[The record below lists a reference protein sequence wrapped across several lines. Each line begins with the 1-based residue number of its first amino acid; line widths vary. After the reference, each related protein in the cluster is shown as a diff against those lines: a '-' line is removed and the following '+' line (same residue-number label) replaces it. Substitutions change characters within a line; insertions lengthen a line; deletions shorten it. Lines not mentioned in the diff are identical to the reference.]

1 MSPVQGLGAASWPL
15 RLCFAIGTF
24 LFLSC
29 TIGWIYGAVYLNSK
43 LNSNAMKNLDGNS
56 GKWEGQPQSRQALFN
71 QLVAHGVDS
80 NNIWISVVTSGRV
93 ASGLLELGG
102 SCFLDCCRRRT
113 DLTLREMIKLRVRNT
128 CCRLLEEFGVCLED
142 SRLDVRYERLECPF
156 HSLNYSTSC
165 PVGSCRGPVSI

>member
-1 MSPVQGLGAASWPL
+1 VSPVQGLGAASWPL

-43 LNSNAMKNLDGNS
+43 LNSNAIKNLDGNS

-80 NNIWISVVTSGRV
+80 NNIWISGDMHYSCAADVVQFSANT
-93 ASGLLELGG
+93 
-102 SCFLDCCRRRT
+102 T
-113 DLTLREMIKLRVRNT
+113 DLLDYDPDDFTKHKRYGVEFLP
-128 CCRLLEEFGVCLED
+128 LLVVVG
-142 SRLDVRYERLECPF
+142 
-156 HSLNYSTSC
+156 TSM
-165 PVGSCRGPVSI
+165 R